1 MKFKWQD
8 QVRCAALM
16 LLQILPMNSRQNVN
30 NDMKTLSSEQKQSYS
45 RGKMMFRRKRGAQ
58 SEFLEVTALS
68 LRVKSLSVSHNL
80 VKTPKENPQFFCQEA
95 VKAKFRV
102 NHFPQS
108 QNITLKMR
116 YSERGAPETVY
127 WLYWYPWLNPQI
139 CIYKASTPLVALLRR
154 KEILDATIGDQ
165 L

>member
-1 MKFKWQD
+1 
-8 QVRCAALM
+8 M

-45 RGKMMFRRKRGAQ
+45 RGKMMFRRKSGAQ

-127 WLYWYPWLNPQI
+127 
-139 CIYKASTPLVALLRR
+139 
-154 KEILDATIGDQ
+154 
-165 L
+165 